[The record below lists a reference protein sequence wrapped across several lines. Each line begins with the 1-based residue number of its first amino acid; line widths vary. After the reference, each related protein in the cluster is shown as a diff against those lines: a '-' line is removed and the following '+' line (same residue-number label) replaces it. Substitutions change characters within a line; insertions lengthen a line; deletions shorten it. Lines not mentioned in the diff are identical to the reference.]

1 MNTWTDFNDAEQQ
14 QGFDLI
20 PKGTTVKVRMTIK
33 PGGHDEPAQGW
44 TGGYATE
51 SFDTGSVY
59 LACEFVVLEGPF
71 AKRKMWSNIG
81 LQSRKGP
88 TWGQM
93 GRSMIRGI
101 LNSARNVH
109 PQDTTQAA
117 QAARC
122 IRDFGDLNGLE
133 FAARIDI
140 EKDAKGGDRN
150 TVRNPVEPDHRDYAR
165 LMGLAAPS
173 SPVATSVPAA
183 HPTQPPAP
191 AASNPAARPSA
202 PSGKPAWAQ

>member
-1 MNTWTDFNDAEQQ
+1 MTQWNNFNDAEQQ

-20 PKGTTVKVRMTIK
+20 PKGTLVKLRMTIK
-33 PGGHDEPAQGW
+33 PGAFDNPEMGW
-44 TGGYATE
+44 TGGWASE
-51 SFDTGSVY
+51 SFDTGAVF
-59 LACEFVVLEGPF
+59 LACECIVLDGPY
-71 AKRKMWSNIG
+71 AKRKLWWNIG
-81 LQSRKGP
+81 LHSAKGP
-88 TWGQM
+88 TWANM
-93 GRSMIRGI
+93 GRTFIRAA

-133 FAARIDI
+133 FVARIDI

-150 TVRNPVEPDHRDYAR
+150 TIRNPVEPDHRDYVR
-165 LMGLAAPS
+165 LMGLPAPS

-183 HPTQPPAP
+183 HPTQPLAP
-191 AASNPAARPSA
+191 AASKSSARPSA